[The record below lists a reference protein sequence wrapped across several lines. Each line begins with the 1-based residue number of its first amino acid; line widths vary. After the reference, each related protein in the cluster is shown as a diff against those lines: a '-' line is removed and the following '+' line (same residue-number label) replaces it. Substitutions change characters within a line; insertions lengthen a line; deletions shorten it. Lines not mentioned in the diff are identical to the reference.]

1 MDKLYDKKV
10 HFSQFRPYHLMRSS
24 VAILELG
31 AVIVDGSVAEAL
43 QTQIYRGVR
52 DAILSGRLAPG
63 LRLPSTRELA
73 ESWNVSRSTV
83 VLGFD
88 QLIAEGYLKGR
99 VGSGTY
105 VNESIPDDLLAP
117 ANQRTVAR
125 RLRKPSLAGRPRVSR
140 RGKKICDH
148 YQNRRKLVDRPRP
161 FRPGVPAEG
170 TFPAELWR
178 RLTSRIWR
186 QFEREPAAA
195 ADPMGFAPLR
205 EAISVHL
212 RASRGVDCQPRQIVI
227 VSSTQHALTLL
238 GHVLLDPGDSVWIED
253 PGYLRAQA
261 ALKSVGAKLVP
272 IPIDREGFDL
282 AEAKRRRAMARM
294 VYVTPSLQYPLGIT
308 MSLAR
313 RLALLDWARSRNA
326 WIIEDDYLAEY
337 RFTGRPL
344 TALQGLDEH
353 GRVIYLGTF
362 SKMFSPALR
371 LGYIVVPPALLE
383 SLEAARSLID
393 RPPSFIDQAVLAAFI
408 RDGHFGRHV
417 RRMRMLYAQR
427 HDALRAALVQE
438 IPELDV
444 QRATAG
450 MHVVAWLPKGVRDQV
465 VAHELARQGI
475 IAPPLSN
482 YALRSVRRGALML
495 GYAGWDTTQIA
506 DSVHRMAGILHEVL

>member
-1 MDKLYDKKV
+1 
-10 HFSQFRPYHLMRSS
+10 MRSS

-31 AVIVDGSVAEAL
+31 AVLVDGSGGEAL
-43 QTQIYRGVR
+43 HTQIYRGVR

-63 LRLPSTRELA
+63 LRLPSTRVLA
-73 ESWNVSRSTV
+73 DAWNVSRSTV

-88 QLIAEGYLKGR
+88 QLIAEGYLQGR

-105 VNESIPDDLLAP
+105 VNESIPDDLVAP
-117 ANQRTVAR
+117 TNERTIAR
-125 RLRKPSLAGRPRVSR
+125 RLSKPARAGRPRVSR
-140 RGKKICDH
+140 RGQKICDQ
-148 YQNRRKLVDRPRP
+148 YQSRRKVVDRPMP

-178 RLTSRIWR
+178 RLTSRVWR
-186 QFEREPAAA
+186 QFERKPAAA
-195 ADPMGFAPLR
+195 ADAMGFAPLR

-212 RASRGVDCQPRQIVI
+212 RASRGVDCQPRQIVL

-238 GHVLLDPGDSVWIED
+238 GQMLLDPGDNVWIED

-272 IPIDREGFDL
+272 IPIDQEGFDL
-282 AEAKRRRAMARM
+282 SEAKRRRPMARM

-313 RLALLDWARSRNA
+313 RLALLDWARARNA

-362 SKMFSPALR
+362 SKMFSPTLR
-371 LGYIVVPPALLE
+371 LGYIVVPPSLLD
-383 SLEAARSLID
+383 SLEAARSLVD

-417 RRMRMLYAQR
+417 RRLRVLYAQR
-427 HDALRAALVQE
+427 HDALRAALSQE
-438 IPELDV
+438 VPELDV

-450 MHVVAWLPKGVRDQV
+450 MHVVAWLRKDVRDQV
-465 VAHELARQGI
+465 VAHELAKESI

-482 YALRSVRRGALML
+482 YALRPVQRGALIL
-495 GYAGWDTTQIA
+495 GYAGWDTTQIEET
-506 DSVHRMAGILHEVL
+506 VHRMAAVLRDIL